1 MKVIAITLA
10 AAAAWF
16 AASPVP
22 VASAPAAPFGSDWSV
37 DGVHSSVVFKIKHAG
52 ASWFYGVFKDVS
64 GTITLDDK
72 PENIKIAVKV
82 ATDSIDTRNAD
93 RDTHVKGPDLFDSK
107 QFPEMTFISTK
118 VQKNGDTLLV
128 DGELSLH
135 GNKKPLS
142 LKVEKTGEGE
152 MMGKRVGFETTFQI
166 KRSDF
171 GVKSKKA
178 DAGLSDEVVLTVS
191 LECVQATKK

>member
-1 MKVIAITLA
+1 MKVIALVLA
-10 AAAAWF
+10 ASAAWF
-16 AASPVP
+16 AT
-22 VASAPAAPFGSDWSV
+22 APAPVGAPLALPGSDWSV

-52 ASWFYGVFKDVS
+52 TAWFYGVFKDVS

-93 RDTHVKGPDLFDSK
+93 RDKHVKGPDLFDSK
-107 QFPEMTFISTK
+107 QFPDMTFTSTK
-118 VQKNGDTLLV
+118 VQKNGDMMLV

-135 GNKKPLS
+135 GNKKALT
-142 LKVEKTGEGE
+142 LKVAKTGEGDF
-152 MMGKRVGFETTFQI
+152 MGKRQGFETSFQI

-171 GVKSKKA
+171 GIKSKQA
-178 DAGLSDEVVLTVS
+178 DSGLSDEVLLTVS
-191 LECVQATKK
+191 LECVQADKK